1 MKRER
6 QCHSN
11 KFLAWAIL
19 IFDSCCIPTR
29 SIWLLTE
36 ARLVH
41 MVRKP
46 SEWIVQ
52 LSLKYLLYVYMSSKL
67 NQQHAKPLVI
77 MILYIIMNEIA
88 ERVWWSVEAQARKEN
103 PTGPTTW

>member
-52 LSLKYLLYVYMSSKL
+52 LSLKYLLYVIK
-67 NQQHAKPLVI
+67 
-77 MILYIIMNEIA
+77 
-88 ERVWWSVEAQARKEN
+88 VE
-103 PTGPTTW
+103 PTTCEATCDHDPLYNNE